1 MTTNGKD
8 IVTDK
13 TNITT
18 EVTCSNVS
26 HADINSTCTKT
37 DSSKSIFTDRENFE
51 KKSDEI
57 NHQNVDSSDYNNLP
71 HVGSAVSAVVFVVRY
86 IIVLPIAIYI
96 SLILFPVLAILKV
109 MRWRKAEYD
118 FDNTCYTILE
128 AVEEFRSGYLHN
140 NHITK

>member
-8 IVTDK
+8 IITAN

-18 EVTCSNVS
+18 EVACSNVS
-26 HADINSTCTKT
+26 PADINFECTKS
-37 DSSKSIFTDRENFE
+37 DSSESIFTNQESFE
-51 KKSDEI
+51 KKLDEI
-57 NHQNVDSSDYNNLP
+57 DDQNIDSNDYNNLP
-71 HVGSAVSAVVFVVRY
+71 HIGSAICAVVFVVRY

-118 FDNTCYTILE
+118 FDNACYTILE
-128 AVEEFRSGYLHN
+128 AVEEFRSGYLRP
-140 NHITK
+140 NHVTK